1 MSAAPIQ
8 AIVAALA
15 QSPAAQAAP
24 SPAVPDG
31 PSAFAHMLASGVD
44 QVNQKVAN
52 AQKLAT
58 AFALD
63 DSVPLHEVT
72 FALQEARISLEF
84 MLQARAKLV
93 DAYQQLA
100 NMPL

>member
-1 MSAAPIQ
+1 MSTAPIS
-8 AIVAALA
+8 AVSLALA
-15 QSPAAQAAP
+15 ANPAAQTVP
-24 SPAVPDG
+24 GAVPDG
-31 PSAFAHMLASGVD
+31 PSTFAHMLASGVD
-44 QVNQKVAN
+44 AVNQKVAN